1 MKLKEYI
8 QKVGEQELADKMNV
22 SKNTFISWRY
32 GARQPSVKQA
42 KKLISM
48 TGRAL
53 DWEDI
58 YGPVN
63 LQKDPVAVSD
73 EL

>member
-22 SKNTFISWRY
+22 SKNTIISWRY

-42 KKLISM
+42 KKLISHDR
-48 TGRAL
+48 TCFRLGRYL
-53 DWEDI
+53 WSSKFTKRSCRSE
-58 YGPVN
+58 
-63 LQKDPVAVSD
+63 
-73 EL
+73 

>member
-1 MKLKEYI
+1 MVQDNL
-8 QKVGEQELADKMNV
+8 QLN
-22 SKNTFISWRY
+22 
-32 GARQPSVKQA
+32 KQ

-58 YGPVN
+58 YIPVN

>member
-22 SKNTFISWRY
+22 SKNTIISWRY
-32 GARQPSVKQA
+32 GARQPSVKQP
-42 KKLISM
+42 KNLISM